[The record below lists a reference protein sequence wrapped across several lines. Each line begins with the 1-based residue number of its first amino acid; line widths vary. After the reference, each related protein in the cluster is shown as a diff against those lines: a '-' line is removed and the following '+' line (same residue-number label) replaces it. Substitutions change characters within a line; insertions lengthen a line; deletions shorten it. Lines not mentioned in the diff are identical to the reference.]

1 MLREKKAHPPE
12 ILSGWKSI
20 ARHLGMGVRTVQRY
34 ERQLGLPIRR
44 PAGKLRGAV
53 LATKLELDA
62 WIAASPVRQV
72 FQLTT
77 VPSPIPSMNAVK
89 AGVAE
94 MHTLREQMLALR
106 DEVRASMSSLR
117 NSIETL
123 HAGLRPNTW
132 DNPSHPIPRPQ
143 SPPPPSGRRIRSGN
157 EQAESQL
164 SRCAVVP
171 NDPSRL
177 FLHPTGAPCSREFER
192 NYTAF
197 MRIMDQLLAN
207 GRAWNRARV
216 NFLMV
221 DAQTALTLARIAAQ
235 PDDAIKKGRNQRAA
249 RKAYDTVN
257 RFAKDVELTP
267 ADARTLYQRLARL
280 KCELRMLGEPV

>member
-62 WIAASPVRQV
+62 WIAASPVRQS

-94 MHTLREQMLALR
+94 MHALREQMLALR

-117 NSIETL
+117 NSIQGL
-123 HAGLRPNTW
+123 RAGLRPNAW
-132 DNPSHPIPRPQ
+132 DIPLRPMVGSNSQ
-143 SPPPPSGRRIRSGN
+143 SPPHSVEG
-157 EQAESQL
+157 L
-164 SRCAVVP
+164 AVE
-171 NDPSRL
+171 
-177 FLHPTGAPCSREFER
+177 T
-192 NYTAF
+192 
-197 MRIMDQLLAN
+197 
-207 GRAWNRARV
+207 
-216 NFLMV
+216 
-221 DAQTALTLARIAAQ
+221 
-235 PDDAIKKGRNQRAA
+235 KGR
-249 RKAYDTVN
+249 KAS
-257 RFAKDVELTP
+257 
-267 ADARTLYQRLARL
+267 
-280 KCELRMLGEPV
+280 